1 MQERGPDFGC
11 KFWSCVHIE
20 LFQGMRVDAV
30 TSGGVSAGK
39 EKRLSEAPGSNV
51 ERSGVQPAKT
61 TVRRGQSLEEFQEDV
76 ICLEA
81 KLKKRGNK

>member
-1 MQERGPDFGC
+1 MQ
-11 KFWSCVHIE
+11 V
-20 LFQGMRVDAV
+20 
-30 TSGGVSAGK
+30 
-39 EKRLSEAPGSNV
+39 KRRGSNV